1 MGSTLCIR
9 QFVVSPLE
17 SNSFLVADPESDEA
31 MVIDAG
37 GGASAIVDAVREDGL
52 TMKAIVITHGHA
64 DHIAAAGDLKQALGC
79 PIMIHKLDAPCLTDP
94 EANLSMLAGFG
105 EIVVPP
111 ADVLLKDG
119 DEVTLGSLRF
129 RILYTPGHTVG
140 GICILHDSYLFTG
153 DTLFAGSIGR
163 ADFPGGSLE
172 QLIESISTKLLT
184 LPDETTVLSGHGPST
199 TIGKERRANPW
210 LR

>member
-1 MGSTLCIR
+1 MDSTLHIR
-9 QFVVSPLE
+9 QFVVSSFE
-17 SNSFLVADPESDEA
+17 SNCFLVADPESHEA

-64 DHIAAAGDLKQALGC
+64 DHIAAAGDLKQSLGC
-79 PIMIHKLDAPCLTDP
+79 PIMIHELDAPCLTDP
-94 EANLSMLAGFG
+94 AANLSTLAGFG

-119 DEVTLGSLRF
+119 DEINLGSLKF
-129 RILYTPGHTVG
+129 RVLHTPGHTVG

-163 ADFPGGSLE
+163 ADFPGGSME
-172 QLIESISTKLLT
+172 QLIESIRTKLLT
-184 LPDETTVLSGHGPST
+184 LPDNTMVLSGHGPST
-199 TIGKERRANPW
+199 TIGKERRTNPW
-210 LR
+210 LK